1 MPAEGM
7 PADGTLADRGGGNV
21 APPPQPDLTTLGTGA
36 VEVTPDQLREFSRR
50 AARLGDAVD
59 RMKAELLGLQSRG
72 MSVGS
77 GEYAPQIVQFYR
89 NLIGGEAVPA
99 VGLAIGELE
108 KMRQAAAGSA
118 DQWEQTDETS
128 ATQWRD

>member
-1 MPAEGM
+1 MPTGS
-7 PADGTLADRGGGNV
+7 GGGEV
-21 APPPQPDLTTLGTGA
+21 APPPQPDLSSLGTGA
-36 VEVTPDQLREFSRR
+36 VEVTPDQLREFGGKV
-50 AARLGDAVD
+50 ARLNDAVD
-59 RMKAELLGLQSRG
+59 RMKTELLGLQGRR

-77 GEYAPQIVQFYR
+77 GQYAPQIVQFYR

-99 VGLAIGELE
+99 VGLAIRELE
-108 KMRQAAAGSA
+108 KMRQAATGSA